1 MLKIYF
7 RNNKK
12 MTQIDLKID
21 LREEHDLKSKC
32 SFALLEPIMLG
43 SWICLNP
50 NVGKY
55 AALCVTLWIYLSM
68 CETLRAYIS
77 QSSKYVWIWLMKI
90 QNMHELLL
98 SSVWNLQIMSTVLNM
113 PK

>member
-43 SWICLNP
+43 S
-50 NVGKY
+50 
-55 AALCVTLWIYLSM
+55 
-68 CETLRAYIS
+68 
-77 QSSKYVWIWLMKI
+77 
-90 QNMHELLL
+90 
-98 SSVWNLQIMSTVLNM
+98 
-113 PK
+113 